1 MNLTINNFSKGSSL
15 KLGLLVILF
24 SFFSSTCL
32 GKYLS
37 LKNNNLNCL
46 DNDCTLTLQ
55 NKHNLK
61 NNETDE
67 RIIDLIEE
75 NNGKEKL
82 INYLFYT
89 TDINDIGAYSGKPL
103 EILISLKNNGIII
116 DNLKLIK
123 HSEPILLTGIPIEK
137 LLEAICFY
145 KGKNIS
151 KKINIGDDSTG
162 EISIPIIAGA
172 TVTSLILHETILD
185 TSREVSKLLG
195 KISED
200 DLSQGGLTSEFKK
213 LTWED
218 LNTIGAIKNFKL
230 NSNFKENISEND
242 ESLLIDIYFADLK
255 HPSIG
260 KNLLGSTGYEE
271 LFKELKSTD
280 SAIII
285 LNNGEWSFKGSGFVR
300 GGIYDRFRIEQGNNV
315 FTFRDSN
322 FKNVYDLELI
332 DIEDFREAG
341 IFIINNSKYKEWK
354 GWNLALLH
362 NYNTYYAKY
371 DMPKKFCMKPI
382 NKIQMIWLSKIVP
395 ISLFMLLWASVIIIF
410 IIRDKLSKNNFY
422 LSIIYNFVLVLDI
435 YIIGIIFEGQPSV
448 VNIFALIDNIKSFEI
463 FMLDPCIF
471 LGWIM
476 ILLTIFIWGKALFC
490 GWICP
495 FGALQ
500 ELLFKIRSLII
511 KNDTSVEFKVNI
523 TNKLKYLRYIFF
535 ISLVLVSF
543 KSLSMAEM
551 LSEIEPFKTTWILG
565 ITNRPLLFSL
575 YTISILT
582 IGVFTYRFFCR
593 FICPL
598 GAFLS
603 MLSFFTLFSIN
614 RRGTCSVCKICR
626 KTCNSRAITQSGKI
640 DSTECFGC
648 FTCINNMN
656 NKDLCPPFKNLTI
669 RNKYEKNWREI

>member
-1 MNLTINNFSKGSSL
+1 MNLTIKIFSKSSSL
-15 KLGLLVILF
+15 ILGLLVILL

-37 LKNNNLNCL
+37 IKNNNLNCSENECSL
-46 DNDCTLTLQ
+46 ILQ
-55 NKHNLK
+55 NKQNLK
-61 NNETDE
+61 NNKIDE

-75 NNGKEKL
+75 NDGKEKL

-103 EILISLKNNGIII
+103 EILIFLKSNGIII

-185 TSREVSKLLG
+185 TAREVSKILG

-200 DLSQGGLTSEFKK
+200 ELSQGGLTNEFKK
-213 LTWED
+213 FTWLE
-218 LNTIGAIKNFKL
+218 LNKLGAIKNYKL
-230 NSNFKENISEND
+230 NSKGDENSLENED
-242 ESLLIDIYFADLK
+242 LLIDIYFADLK

-260 KNLLGSTGYEE
+260 KNILGEIGYED
-271 LFKELKSTD
+271 LIKDLKENE

-322 FKNVYDLELI
+322 FKNVYDLDLI

-341 IFIINNSKYKEWK
+341 IFIINNSKYKPWK
-354 GWNLALLH
+354 EWNLALLH

-371 DMPKKFCMKPI
+371 TIPTKFCVKQE
-382 NKIQMIWLSKIVP
+382 NKIIQIWSSKKLS
-395 ISLFMLLWASVIIIF
+395 ISLFIMLWIVVITIF
-410 IIRDKLSKNNFY
+410 IVRDKLSKNNFY
-422 LSIIYNFVLVLDI
+422 LSIMYNFILLLDI

-448 VNIFALIDNIKSFEI
+448 VNIFALIDNIKNLEI
-463 FMLDPCIF
+463 FMLDPCLF

-476 ILLTIFIWGKALFC
+476 ILATIFIWGKALFC

-500 ELLFKIRSLII
+500 EILFKIRSLII
-511 KNDTSVEFKVNI
+511 KNDISIEFKSNI
-523 TNKLKYLRYIFF
+523 TDKLKYLRYIIF
-535 ISLVLVSF
+535 LLLLTVSF
-543 KSLSMAEM
+543 KSLPLAEM
-551 LSEIEPFKTTWILG
+551 LSEVEPFKTTWILG
-565 ITNRPLLFSL
+565 IKNRPILISL
-575 YTISILT
+575 YAILILI
-582 IGVFTYRFFCR
+582 IGLLTYRFFCR

-603 MLSFFTLFSIN
+603 LLSFFTIFKIN
-614 RRGTCSVCKICR
+614 RRGTCITCKICR
-626 KTCNSRAITQSGKI
+626 KTCNSRAITNSGNI
-640 DSTECFGC
+640 DSKECFGC
-648 FTCINNMN
+648 FTCINNMY
-656 NKDLCPPFKNLTI
+656 NKDLCPPFKNLKI
-669 RNKYEKNWREI
+669 REKYEKNWREI

>member
-1 MNLTINNFSKGSSL
+1 ML
-15 KLGLLVILF
+15 
-24 SFFSSTCL
+24 
-32 GKYLS
+32 
-37 LKNNNLNCL
+37 LKNDNLACL
-46 DNDCTLTLQ
+46 ENDCSLILQ
-55 NKHNLK
+55 NKQSLK
-61 NNETDE
+61 SNKNDE
-67 RIIDLIEE
+67 RVIDLIEE

-103 EILISLKNNGIII
+103 EILISLNYNGIII

-172 TVTSLILHETILD
+172 TVTSIILHETILD
-185 TSREVSKLLG
+185 TTREVSKLLG
-195 KISED
+195 KISDD
-200 DLSQGGLTSEFKK
+200 DLSEGGLTNEFKK
-213 LTWED
+213 YTWAE
-218 LNTIGAIKNFKL
+218 LNKIGAIKNYKL
-230 NSNFKENISEND
+230 NSNINDNTTENID
-242 ESLLIDIYFADLK
+242 SLLIDIYFADLK

-260 KNLLGSTGYEE
+260 KNLLGNNGYED
-271 LFKELKSTD
+271 LFKDLKNNE

-341 IFIINNSKYKEWK
+341 IFIINNSKYTAWKE
-354 GWNLALLH
+354 WNLALLH

-371 DMPKKFCMKPI
+371 NMPKKFCIKAE
-382 NKIQMIWLSKIVP
+382 NKITKIWLSKKLS
-395 ISLFMLLWASVIIIF
+395 ISMFTLIWILVITVF
-410 IIRDKLSKNNFY
+410 IIRNTLSKNSLH
-422 LSIIYNFVLVLDI
+422 LSIIYNFVLLLDI
-435 YIIGIIFEGQPSV
+435 YVIGIIFEGQPSI
-448 VNIFALIDNIKSFEI
+448 VNIFALIDNIKNFEI
-463 FMLDPCIF
+463 FILDPCIF

-476 ILLTIFIWGKALFC
+476 IVSTIFIWGKALFC

-500 ELLFKIRSLII
+500 ELLFKIRSLTI
-511 KNDTSVEFKVNI
+511 KNDTSIEFPIKI
-523 TNKLKYLRYIFF
+523 SNKLKYLRYIIFTALML
-535 ISLVLVSF
+535 ISF
-543 KSLSMAEM
+543 KSLHTAEM

-565 ITNRPLLFSL
+565 IKNRPLLISL
-575 YTISILT
+575 YTISLLT
-582 IGVFTYRFFCR
+582 IGLLTYRFFCR

-603 MLSFFTLFSIN
+603 ILSFFTLVKIK
-614 RRGTCSVCKICR
+614 RRGTCSVCRICR
-626 KTCNSRAITQSGKI
+626 TTCNSRAIQESGVI
-640 DSTECFGC
+640 DSKECFGC
-648 FTCINNMN
+648 FTCINNMY
-656 NKDLCPPFKNLTI
+656 NKEMCPPFKNLKI
-669 RNKYEKNWREI
+669 RNKYEHTWREI